1 VSTALPEI
9 TVLIPTRGAVERTI
23 SLRQAIESV
32 LCQQGVTARVI
43 VLVNGPNADAA
54 LPAPVLADPRVTI
67 LRRAV
72 ADLPAAFQHGAR
84 AVDTP
89 WFGTLDDDDLLL
101 PGALKLRHAAL
112 ERHPECLV
120 ATGNGFRHRDGVDT
134 LHVTDARDIRRDP
147 LRALLLRNWLL
158 PGSWLCRTT
167 PVTRALF
174 DEMPRYL
181 ECTYLGIR
189 FAALGLTWIDEPT
202 VRYTVGSAV
211 SESHSGLYIEGQA
224 AALRHIL
231 RLDLPRYARR
241 DLRARISAAHHRT
254 ANIALQDGR
263 IADAWRLHLR
273 TLTAPGG
280 WRYLPLVRHL
290 IRASLR

>member
-1 VSTALPEI
+1 MSAKAAGHPVTRVARWPWVVLALG
-9 TVLIPTRGAVERTI
+9 VVFA
-23 SLRQAIESV
+23 SV
-32 LCQQGVTARVI
+32 GL
-43 VLVNGPNADAA
+43 VLVTVSGRA
-54 LPAPVLADPRVTI
+54 LTGEVTNF
-67 LRRAV
+67 V
-72 ADLPAAFQHGAR
+72 AFMGMG
-84 AVDTP
+84 VV
-89 WFGTLDDDDLLL
+89 
-101 PGALKLRHAAL
+101 GALSLSRAPRNVIGMLMLWVAVSVGLAFAMTELSAYLYERGDVGAAIWVGWPGTTL
-112 ERHPECLV
+112 WTLGLV
-120 ATGNGFRHRDGVDT
+120 
-134 LHVTDARDIRRDP
+134 P
-147 LRALLLRNWLL
+147 LLILL

-174 DEMPRYL
+174 DAMPRYL

-189 FAALGLTWIDEPT
+189 FAALGLTWIDQPT

-211 SESHSGLYIEGQA
+211 SESRSSMYIESQA

-254 ANIALQDGR
+254 ANLALQEGR

-280 WRYLPLVRHL
+280 WRYLPLLRHL